1 MMFNRPFSF
10 APAKEIPLLQHS
22 IEELDLSIKA
32 FNCLKRA
39 NVRSLEELTTLS
51 RFDLMKVRNM
61 GIKTIAEVETKL
73 KDKGLSL
80 RSDYE

>member
-1 MMFNRPFSF
+1 MALFGVSNVGVWFSVGF
-10 APAKEIPLLQHS
+10 FGWFFEQCNS
-22 IEELDLSIKA
+22 WEVSY
-32 FNCLKRA
+32 NCLKRA
-39 NVRSLEELTTLS
+39 NVRSVEELTALS
-51 RFDLMKVRNM
+51 RFDLMKIRNM